1 MLYQCGISRVLF
13 SNVSNPKMCTQ
24 GYEYIMLYEMIQD
37 KIELIYIANDTLNSS
52 YLRDAAEEIEK
63 NKKNG

>member
-1 MLYQCGISRVLF
+1 
-13 SNVSNPKMCTQ
+13 
-24 GYEYIMLYEMIQD
+24 MIQD
-37 KIELIYIANDTLNSS
+37 KIELIYIANDKLNSS